1 MFMVTQKEERA
12 IKGIEGIYC
21 SLQDSTEKVMA
32 ALQYNNLVATQKK
45 SFWQQLFSKKIETTN
60 KELHELLEALT
71 VLKSIFEANM
81 PTTIDGKLYF
91 RFQNLKQG
99 RSLFYQTGAAQT
111 EFDLL
116 AFFEDL
122 AEKMTKEIG
131 RASCRERV

>member
-71 VLKSIFEANM
+71 VLKSIFEA
-81 PTTIDGKLYF
+81 DRK
-91 RFQNLKQG
+91 
-99 RSLFYQTGAAQT
+99 S
-111 EFDLL
+111 
-116 AFFEDL
+116 
-122 AEKMTKEIG
+122 
-131 RASCRERV
+131 VV